1 MVQQAESSRQATILG
16 MNQSVMAGVNANYQ
30 QQLLNQQKANAYA
43 NQTMINSLSSLAT
56 LDLENIGG
64 NNYQSVSPSSP
75 NDVKPELRGANYYT
89 SDEYLNSLTAID
101 VTG

>member
-43 NQTMINSLSSLAT
+43 NQTMVNSLSSLAT
-56 LDLENIGG
+56 LDLENIFAKDTTVLQDLSGT
-64 NNYQSVSPSSP
+64 
-75 NDVKPELRGANYYT
+75 T
-89 SDEYLNSLTAID
+89 SEEVNLEKEK
-101 VTG
+101 TGPTV